1 MLDGVARGYTE
12 AMKLAIELS
21 PAEAERLHREAERL
35 GIAPEDLARAALAD
49 LLAVPDDAFKTA
61 AERVLR
67 KNEELYRRL
76 A

>member
-1 MLDGVARGYTE
+1 MS
-12 AMKLAIELS
+12 MKLTIDLS
-21 PAEAERLHREAERL
+21 PAQAERLRQEAERL
-35 GIAPEDLARAALAD
+35 GLAPEDLARAAVAD
-49 LLAVPDDAFKTA
+49 LLATPDGEFNNA

>member
-1 MLDGVARGYTE
+1 MARGSGE
-12 AMKLAIELS
+12 SCGL
-21 PAEAERLHREAERL
+21 
-35 GIAPEDLARAALAD
+35 APEDLARAAIAD
-49 LLAVPDDAFKTA
+49 LLATPGDDFKAA